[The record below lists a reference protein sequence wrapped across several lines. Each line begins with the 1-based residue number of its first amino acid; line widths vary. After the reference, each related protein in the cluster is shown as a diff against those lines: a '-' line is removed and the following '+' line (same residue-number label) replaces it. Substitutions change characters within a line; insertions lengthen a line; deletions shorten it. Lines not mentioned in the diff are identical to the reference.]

1 MTISWFKEGDIL
13 TYREPIFDRTQSDV
27 IKLQDFL
34 SRGYKNLT
42 ADEKNEWLNTNFK
55 GALNSSD
62 LNRIEQNMNVL
73 SDFLGL
79 AIITKT
85 WQETDIPTDSDFK
98 RIKNSL
104 ISIRNKAEEMELLYD
119 STPEIPEL
127 PWNSYQKINDI
138 EKIIYDTYSLHTA
151 KYYYC
156 GQELYCGETIGIS

>member
-42 ADEKNEWLNTNFK
+42 ADEKNEWLSTNFK

-62 LNRIEQNMNVL
+62 LNRIDQNMNVL

-104 ISIRNKAEEMELLYD
+104 MSIRNKAEEMELLYD

-138 EKIIYDTYSLHTA
+138 EKIIYDIYSLHTA

>member
-1 MTISWFKEGDIL
+1 M

-62 LNRIEQNMNVL
+62 LNRIDQNMNVL

-104 ISIRNKAEEMELLYD
+104 MSIRNKAEEMELLYD

-138 EKIIYDTYSLHTA
+138 EKIIYDIYSLHTA

>member
-1 MTISWFKEGDIL
+1 M

-27 IKLQDFL
+27 IKLKDFL

-73 SDFLGL
+73 SGFLGL
-79 AIITKT
+79 TITTKT
-85 WQETDIPTDSDFK
+85 WQETDIPTNSNFT
-98 RIKNSL
+98 RIRNNL
-104 ISIRNKAEEMELLYD
+104 MSIRNQAISQELIYD
-119 STPEIPEL
+119 STPEIPEIPEL

-138 EKIIYDTYSLHTA
+138 EKIIHDIYSLYTA

>member
-1 MTISWFKEGDIL
+1 M

-73 SDFLGL
+73 SDFLG
-79 AIITKT
+79 ITITIKT
-85 WQETDIPTDSDFK
+85 WQETDIPTEPDFT
-98 RIKNSL
+98 RIRNNL
-104 ISIRNKAEEMELLYD
+104 ISIRNQAVLQELIYD

-127 PWNSYQKINDI
+127 PWNVYQKINDI
-138 EKIIYDTYSLHTA
+138 EKIIYDIYGLYTA

-156 GQELYCGETIGIS
+156 GQEFYCGETIGIS

>member
-1 MTISWFKEGDIL
+1 M

-27 IKLQDFL
+27 IKLQYFL

-42 ADEKNEWLNTNFK
+42 ADEKNEWLNTDFK

-62 LNRIEQNMNVL
+62 LNRIEQNMSVL
-73 SDFLGL
+73 SGFLGL
-79 AIITKT
+79 TITTKT
-85 WQETDIPTDSDFK
+85 WQETDIPTNPDFT
-98 RIKNSL
+98 RIRNNL
-104 ISIRNKAEEMELLYD
+104 MSIRNKAEEMELLYD

-127 PWNSYQKINDI
+127 PWNLYQKINDI
-138 EKIIYDTYSLHTA
+138 EKIIHDIYNLHTA